1 MKIIVI
7 IFSAIALIATALPL
21 IPSDFWFIR
30 IFDFPRLQIS
40 FLLIAALIGAVWFLD
55 KAKLRT
61 WALAVLLIAAI
72 IYQSSLIFKYTFLAN
87 TEVLNSDSYDE
98 NNTISLLIYN
108 VYMKNDNYKGVFH
121 NINSCDPD
129 IVLTLETDK
138 KWAQELEKIKEKY
151 PYFVEH
157 PLENT
162 YGMILYSR
170 LELIDPEVKFLIEKN
185 VPSIHSKVKL
195 RSGLIVRLSGVHPK
209 PPVPSETTTS
219 TERDAELILVGKQ
232 TKNFDGPTIVAGDL
246 NDVAWSHTT
255 RLFQRISGLLDPRVG
270 RGFYNTYNAKIPF
283 LKWPLDHIFH
293 SDHFKLIKLEILPNL
308 CSDHFPVCVHLSYEP
323 EAEHQQEEKSPEG
336 DDIEEAD
343 EAIQDATND
352 KLQ

>member
-1 MKIIVI
+1 MKIFVI
-7 IFSAIALIATALPL
+7 IFSAIALTATVLPL
-21 IPSDFWFIR
+21 IPSDYWFIR

-55 KAKLRT
+55 KAKLGK
-61 WALAVLLIAAI
+61 WALSVLLVSAI
-72 IYQSSLIFKYTFLAN
+72 IYQSTLISKYTFLAN
-87 TEVLNSDSYDE
+87 QEVLDSDSHDE
-98 NNTISLLIYN
+98 SNKIALLIYN
-108 VYMKNDNYKGVFH
+108 VYMKNDNYKGVFD

-129 IVLTLETDK
+129 IVLTLETNK
-138 KWAQELEKIKEKY
+138 RWAEELEKAKEKY
-151 PYFVEH
+151 PYYIEY

-170 LELIDPEVKFLIEKN
+170 LELIDPDVKFLIEKN

-195 RSGLIVRLSGVHPK
+195 GSGLIVKLSAVHPK
-209 PPVPSETTTS
+209 PPVPSETATS
-219 TERDAELILVGKQ
+219 TGRDAELILVGKQ

-270 RGFYNTYNAKIPF
+270 RGFYNTYHAKIP
-283 LKWPLDHIFH
+283 LLRWPLDHVFH

-308 CSDHFPVCVHLSYEP
+308 GSDHFPVCVHLSYEP
-323 EAEHQQEEKSPEG
+323 EAEHQQDEKSPEG

-343 EAIQDATND
+343 ETIKDAING
-352 KLQ
+352 KL

>member
-7 IFSAIALIATALPL
+7 ILSAIALIATVLPL
-21 IPSDFWFIR
+21 IPSDLWFIR
-30 IFDFPRLQIS
+30 IFDFPRLQIT
-40 FLLIAALIGAVWFLD
+40 FLLIAALIGVIWFLD
-55 KAKLRT
+55 KANLGT
-61 WALAVLLIAAI
+61 WALSFLLVAAI
-72 IYQSSLIFKYTFLAN
+72 IYQSTLIAKYTFLAN
-87 TEVLNSDSYDE
+87 PEVLDSDSHDE
-98 NNTISLLIYN
+98 SNTISLLIYN
-108 VYMKNDNYKGVFH
+108 VYMKNDNFKGVFD
-121 NINSCDPD
+121 NISSCDPD
-129 IVLTLETDK
+129 IVLTLETNK
-138 KWAQELEKIKEKY
+138 RWAEELEKTKEKY

-195 RSGLIVRLSGVHPK
+195 RSGLIVKLSAVHPK

-219 TERDAELILVGKQ
+219 TQRDAELILVGKQ

-270 RGFYNTYNAKIPF
+270 RGFYNTYNAKIPI
-283 LKWPLDHIFH
+283 LRWPLDHVFH
-293 SDHFKLIKLEILPNL
+293 SDHFKLIKLEILPNFG
-308 CSDHFPVCVHLSYEP
+308 SDHFPVCVHLSYEP
-323 EAEHQQEEKSPEG
+323 EAEHQQDEKSPEG

-343 EAIQDATND
+343 EIIKDA
-352 KLQ
+352 

>member
-1 MKIIVI
+1 MKNIVI
-7 IFSAIALIATALPL
+7 IFSAISLIATVLPL

-30 IFDFPRLQIS
+30 IFDFPRLQIT

-55 KAKLRT
+55 KANLGT
-61 WALAVLLIAAI
+61 WAISVLLVAAI
-72 IYQSSLIFKYTFLAN
+72 IYQSTLISKYTFLAN
-87 TEVLNSDSYDE
+87 HEVLDSDSHDE
-98 NNTISLLIYN
+98 RNTISLLIYN
-108 VYMKNDNYKGVFH
+108 VYMKNDNYKGVFD
-121 NINSCDPD
+121 NIISCNPD
-129 IVLTLETDK
+129 IVLTLETNK
-138 KWAQELEKIKEKY
+138 RWADELEKTKEKY

-195 RSGLIVRLSGVHPK
+195 RSGLIVKLSGVHPK

-232 TKNFDGPTIVAGDL
+232 TKNFEGPAIIAGDL

-270 RGFYNTYNAKIPF
+270 RGFYNTYNAKIP
-283 LKWPLDHIFH
+283 LLRWPLDHVFH
-293 SDHFKLIKLEILPNL
+293 SDHFKLIKLEILSNFG
-308 CSDHFPVCVHLSYEP
+308 SDHFPVCVHLSYEP
-323 EAEHQQEEKSPEG
+323 EAEHQQEEKSPER
-336 DDIEEAD
+336 DDIQEAD
-343 EAIQDATND
+343 EIIKDAKNG
-352 KLQ
+352 KL

>member
-7 IFSAIALIATALPL
+7 IFSAIALIATVLPL

-30 IFDFPRLQIS
+30 IFDFPRLQIT

-55 KAKLRT
+55 KANYGT
-61 WALAVLLIAAI
+61 WTLSVLLVAAI
-72 IYQSSLIFKYTFLAN
+72 IFQSTLISKYTFLGN
-87 TEVLNSDSYDE
+87 KEVLDSDFHDE

-108 VYMKNDNYKGVFH
+108 VYMKNDNYKGVFD

-129 IVLTLETDK
+129 IVLTLETNK
-138 KWAQELEKIKEKY
+138 RWAEELEKTKEKY

-162 YGMILYSR
+162 YGMMLYSR

-185 VPSIHSKVKL
+185 VPSIHSKIKL
-195 RSGLIVRLSGVHPK
+195 RSGLIVKLSGVHPK

-232 TKNFDGPTIVAGDL
+232 TKNFDGPAIVAGDL

-270 RGFYNTYNAKIPF
+270 RGFYNTYNAKIP
-283 LKWPLDHIFH
+283 LIRWPLDHVFH
-293 SDHFKLIKLEILPNL
+293 SNHFKLIKLEILPNFG
-308 CSDHFPVCVHLSYEP
+308 SDHFPVCVHLSYEP
-323 EAEHQQEEKSPEG
+323 EAELQQEEKSPEG

-343 EAIQDATND
+343 EAIKDAING
-352 KLQ
+352 

>member
-7 IFSAIALIATALPL
+7 IFSAIVLIATVLPL
-21 IPSDFWFIR
+21 IPSDLWFIR
-30 IFDFPRLQIS
+30 IFDFPRLQIT

-61 WALAVLLIAAI
+61 WAISILLIAAI
-72 IYQSSLIFKYTFLAN
+72 IYQSTLIFKYTFLAN
-87 TEVLNSDSYDE
+87 TEVLDSDFHDE

-108 VYMKNDNYKGVFH
+108 VYMKNDIYKGVFD

-129 IVLTLETDK
+129 IVLTLETNK
-138 KWAQELEKIKEKY
+138 RWAEELEIIKENFAY
-151 PYFVEH
+151 WVEH
-157 PLENT
+157 PLENS
-162 YGMILYSR
+162 YGMILHSR
-170 LELIDPEVKFLIEKN
+170 LELIDPEVKFLIEKD

-195 RSGLIVRLSGVHPK
+195 RSGLIVKLSAVHPK
-209 PPVPSETTTS
+209 PPVPSEATTS

-270 RGFYNTYNAKIPF
+270 RGFYTTYNAKIP
-283 LKWPLDHIFH
+283 LLRWPLDHVFH
-293 SDHFKLIKLEILPNL
+293 SNHFKLIKLEILPNFG
-308 CSDHFPVCVHLSYEP
+308 SDHFPVCVHLSYEP
-323 EAEHQQEEKSPEG
+323 EAEHEQDEKSPEG

-343 EAIQDATND
+343 EIIKDAKNG
-352 KLQ
+352 KF